1 MERLM
6 HYVCIENNQIN
17 SILNYEPNVPNT
29 VRVVVITTEDY
40 DKIKTGNYYFNV
52 ATDAVEPNT
61 ASMVEARQAE
71 VNLLASKKYLA
82 DTDWMVLRHMR
93 EKTLGMPTTLS
104 DSELIELETKRAAA
118 AALITR

>member
-1 MERLM
+1 M

-104 DSELIELETKRAAA
+104 DSELVELETKRAAA